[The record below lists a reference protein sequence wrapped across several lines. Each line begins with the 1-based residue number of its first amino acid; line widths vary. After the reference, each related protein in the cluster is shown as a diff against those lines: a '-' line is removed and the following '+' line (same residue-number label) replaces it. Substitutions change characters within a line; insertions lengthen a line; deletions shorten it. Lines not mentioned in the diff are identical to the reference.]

1 MNEEFNLS
9 RKRKQLINEWYG
21 KRRGEEQR
29 ALNEFVQRHTIE
41 ELIKLIEE
49 QDKEFIR
56 LLKEEF
62 LIEEEEAFGIRF
74 IIEAI
79 DKLAGNKLI

>member
-1 MNEEFNLS
+1 MVEEFNLS
-9 RKRKQLINEWYG
+9 KNII
-21 KRRGEEQR
+21 RRTLDFDIHGDSGYDMFY
-29 ALNEFVQRHTIE
+29 LFDV
-41 ELIKLIEE
+41 
-49 QDKEFIR
+49 KEFIR